1 MRTTTRT
8 TLRILTILAA
18 VAVTLSGCGAAAT
31 PTSAPTATSGPVA
44 TPTPSLL
51 SGPFTEADL
60 VLDVGGVPAVL
71 LADSAP
77 VLAKLGK
84 ETSYS
89 EAASCLFVGMDKTF
103 DYTYLQVFTIPKDKT
118 DLLDGIYLLDDRYA
132 TARGIRVG
140 DTKEAVIA
148 AYGEKE
154 GADSLIYNVGGD
166 PDDISQ
172 PYVQFVIEDGKVS
185 AISYYS
191 ASNSQ
196 GQG

>member
-1 MRTTTRT
+1 MRPTTQT
-8 TLRILTILAA
+8 TLRALLISALLAA
-18 VAVTLSGCGAAAT
+18 LLTGCAAAT
-31 PTSAPTATSGPVA
+31 PTAAPTATSGPVA
-44 TPTPSLL
+44 TPTPTLL

-60 VLDVGGVPAVL
+60 VLDVDGVPAVL
-71 LADSAP
+71 LKDSAP

-84 ETSYS
+84 DYKYS
-89 EAASCLFVGMDKTF
+89 EATSCLFVGMDKTF
-103 DYTYLQVFTIPKDKT
+103 DYTYLQVFTIPKDTT

-140 DTKEAVIA
+140 ASRDDVVA
-148 AYGEKE
+148 AYGARDGE
-154 GADSLIYNVGGD
+154 DSLIYNVGGD
-166 PDDISQ
+166 PNDISQ
-172 PYVQFVIEDGKVS
+172 PYVEFVFENGKVS